1 VIGSLSRDAMQRWRG
16 RLLAAGQRGSGLLGI
31 ALLLIGL
38 AILTGWD
45 RGFET
50 WVVEHSPDWL
60 TQLTTRF

>member
-1 VIGSLSRDAMQRWRG
+1 MQRWRG
-16 RLLAAGQRGSGLLGI
+16 RLFAAGQRGSGLLGI